1 MNYATIKDGQIFVQ
15 VDGSLNIKVAVE
27 LKEEIDTLLD
37 TGQRKVTF
45 DFSKTSYIDS
55 TGLGVLVEIKDRLDE
70 INGETVVINLHG
82 RCLDVFQATRLDE
95 DFCKSEGAP

>member
-70 INGETVVINLHG
+70 INGETAVINLHG